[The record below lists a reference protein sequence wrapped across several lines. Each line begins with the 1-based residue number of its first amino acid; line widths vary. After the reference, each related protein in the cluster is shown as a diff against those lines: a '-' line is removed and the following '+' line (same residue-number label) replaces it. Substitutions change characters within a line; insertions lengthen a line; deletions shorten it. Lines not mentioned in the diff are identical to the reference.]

1 MLLAWKAIRPGATA
15 VVVGLAEK
23 GVDVALPAIEFLS
36 DKGIRGSY
44 YGSGDPARG
53 PPRARAARAVPA
65 SSTSQAS

>member
-1 MLLAWKAIRPGATA
+1 MEGDPAGRDR

-44 YGSGDPARG
+44 YGSGDPARTS
-53 PPRARAARAVPA
+53 PSWRTSRSPA
-65 SSTSQAS
+65 SSTSRAS